1 MRPGERV
8 NLIKECAT
16 LLTGRDWIEVDLIL
30 REHGFPTSG
39 GWGGHGVSNFSYA
52 VEMLSN
58 AEAGGEDAL
67 VELHRY
73 LTQEPGAGVTG
84 AEPWPEGKLRLFV
97 SHLATH
103 GDFAGGLND
112 YLPRYGVHGF
122 VAHTSIEPSLEWQ
135 HVIETALAT
144 CDAMVVL
151 LHAGFRDSAWCD
163 QEIGYALARK
173 VPILPVAIDLMPY
186 GFLGKV
192 QAYKAGGRLPTQVAA
207 HVVQWLASRPSA
219 HTALTE
225 GLVGAL
231 ESAPNYDTTRAVFTL
246 LRTMPSL
253 TPAQMQRLEQIPA
266 HNNQVGD
273 AVLDGQ
279 PVPDLIRQLIV
290 DRGGAQAP
298 VIDPWEAAPRSAVVD
313 PWDAE
318 PPF

>member
-58 AEAGGEDAL
+58 AESGDDGEL

-84 AEPWPEGKLRLFV
+84 VEPWPEGKLRLFV

-103 GDFAGGLND
+103 GDFAGGMNA
-112 YLPRYGVHGF
+112 YLPLYGVHGF
-122 VAHTSIEPSLEWQ
+122 VAHTSIEPSQEWQ
-135 HVIETALAT
+135 NVIEAALAS

-192 QAYKAGGRLPTQVAA
+192 QAYKAGGQIPTQVAA
-207 HVVQWLASRPSA
+207 HIVKWLASKPSA

-231 ESAPNYDTTRAVFTL
+231 EDARSYDHTRAVFTL
-246 LRTMPSL
+246 LQQMPSL

-266 HNNQVGD
+266 DNDQVGD
-273 AVLDGQ
+273 AVLDRA
-279 PVPDLIRQLIV
+279 PVPDLIRQLIK
-290 DRGGAQAP
+290 DRGGAVTP
-298 VIDPWEAAPRSAVVD
+298 VTAGD
-313 PWDAE
+313 PWDTE